1 MQYLLIIIK
10 HKLVMLSGIDGLYKI
25 SIVNLSL
32 IGDILE
38 TAFAIALAAALR
50 VRGTTMILNAWKF
63 EISRHTSCW

>member
-1 MQYLLIIIK
+1 
-10 HKLVMLSGIDGLYKI
+10 MLPGIDGLYKI

-38 TAFAIALAAALR
+38 DAFANALVAALC

-63 EISRHTSCW
+63 EISRHTSSW